1 MNNLRLKI
9 KRKIIEYK
17 NQIMA
22 CERMMEVYKKEVTN
36 ETLLPYS
43 NKYELEKKEIQY
55 YKEIIE
61 ILEDLLKL

>member
-9 KRKIIEYK
+9 KRRIREYE

-22 CERMMEVYKKEVTN
+22 CERMIAVYKKEVTN